1 MPMSMADLLA
11 KDALLRGKNPKR
23 LPYPRRT
30 VDVWAEAYIAPR
42 GKKLKKTRRKDP
54 LAALGVQ

>member
-23 LPYPRRT
+23 LPYPRRM
-30 VDVWAEAYIAPR
+30 VDVRAEAYRAPR
-42 GKKLKKTRRKDP
+42 KPRRKDP
-54 LAALGVQ
+54 LAALGVR